1 MKILAKIFMGFVG
14 ILIFIS
20 IAVGVFTGSTERGIN
35 FYTDTFQKYLTPAFF
50 KTFVEPRQ
58 ERFNK
63 MIPTI
68 IKPLEDLNKKNT
80 MQPYTDRD
88 NNSNIQGYRY
98 SSDWIVVYFKDSSEY
113 TYTVSSAGSS
123 TINTMKNLADS
134 GDGLN
139 SFISTNRPAYESKR

>member
-1 MKILAKIFMGFVG
+1 MKILVKIFMRFVG
-14 ILIFIS
+14 LLIFIS

-68 IKPLEDLNKKNT
+68 LKPLEDLNKKNN
-80 MQPYTDRD
+80 MQTYTDRD
-88 NNSNIQGYRY
+88 NNSNIQGYNY
-98 SSDWIVVYFKDSSEY
+98 GND
-113 TYTVSSAGSS
+113 
-123 TINTMKNLADS
+123 
-134 GDGLN
+134 
-139 SFISTNRPAYESKR
+139 